1 MNKLDRFISIILPLD
16 NCQNFIESFI
26 QDLIPILQNHYYDYE
41 VILVDDAST
50 DNTVTIVSNLL
61 KQYKALRLIRLSRSF
76 GEDVAISAGLDG
88 VIGDYTIIMNPNT
101 DHPNLIPDM
110 VNRAIE
116 GVDILYGVDIY
127 FQKRKG
133 ISRLLSKLF
142 RWYVKKVIKL
152 NIPKNLT
159 TLRCLSRYAVN
170 ALTQLNDAHRY
181 YRFCGSII
189 GFKSEIFEYKRSA
202 REKYSNSQSFRASF
216 NEALHIVVENS
227 PHPLR
232 FISMFSLGLATINLL
247 YIVYIVFIF
256 LFKDNVSEGWTTL
269 SMQVSVLFM
278 CVILV
283 LAAMSEYVGRLL
295 ERTQDKPPYYIKE
308 ERNSS
313 VMLSSNRINV
323 VENSKEIDLDKEVR

>member
-1 MNKLDRFISIILPLD
+1 MDKLDRFISIILPLE

-26 QDLIPILQNHYYDYE
+26 QDLIPILENNYYDYE

-61 KQYKALRLIRLSRSF
+61 KRYKALRLIRLSRHF
-76 GEDVAISAGLDG
+76 GENIAISAGLDS

-101 DHPNLIPDM
+101 DHPNFIPDM

-116 GVDILYGVDIY
+116 GVDILYGVDINY
-127 FQKRKG
+127 QKKKG
-133 ISRLLSKLF
+133 ISSLLSKLF
-142 RWYVKKVIKL
+142 RWYVEKVIKL

-159 TLRCLSRYAVN
+159 SLRCLSRYAVN
-170 ALTQLNDAHRY
+170 ALTQLNYAHRY
-181 YRFCGSII
+181 YSFSSSII
-189 GFKSEIFEYKRSA
+189 GFKSDIFEYKRSA
-202 REKYSNSQSFRASF
+202 REKYSNSQSFRTTF
-216 NEALHIVVENS
+216 NNGLHIIVENS

-247 YIVYIVFIF
+247 YIFYIILIF
-256 LFKDNVSEGWTTL
+256 LFKDHVSEGWTTL
-269 SMQVSVLFM
+269 SMQISILFM

-295 ERTQDKPPYYIKE
+295 EISQNKPPYYIKE

-313 VMLSSNRINV
+313 VMLSNNRINV